1 MKVWES
7 DMSKIFLVRS
17 FLCGLFIVVV
27 LGSVLFAGCSHLRGS
42 EDYDTFPVA
51 APETLRQIEP
61 IDLKEAEE
69 EETLTPDRDEPEL
82 AELQISLEECR
93 ALVLENNL
101 DLKVQ
106 LINPAIAAERV
117 SQEEAHFEAAF
128 SANAI
133 YSKSNTPVAST
144 IEIAGNQVDFTYTDL
159 GVNIPLRTGGN
170 ITFDLT
176 DIRTKTDSFWAI
188 YNPSYDSDLSAS
200 ISQPLLRNAGKRV
213 NTYAIRFAE
222 YNMQIADA
230 STKLAAIRVIAEVD
244 KAYWG
249 LYAARKLLEVRRQ
262 QYELAETLF
271 EQTERLV
278 DIGIKPPIELI
289 RTRAGVAERL
299 EAIITAENGVRNT
312 ERYLKRMLNKSGLGM
327 ETGTVLIPSTEPDP
341 VRYELQKEQMIAS
354 AIENRMDM
362 LELELQLAQ
371 DASTIEYRRNQT
383 LPLVTMEYRYNMNGL
398 GPARSDSYDILFDNT
413 FNDHRVGLQV
423 SIPLGNKAAK
433 SRLRQAIYERAM
445 RLASRDSKKAQI
457 KYEVLNQID
466 QLEASWQ
473 HILASRQTTI
483 LRDQQCQAEKRQYEL
498 GMLTSTDV
506 LEAQTDLADAQRM
519 EIRALTE
526 YQIALVDLAY
536 ATGTLLGAAKVQWEP
551 FVPEE

>member
-1 MKVWES
+1 
-7 DMSKIFLVRS
+7 MSKIFSVKL
-17 FLCGLFIVVV
+17 FLRGLSIVAIF
-27 LGSVLFAGCSHLRGS
+27 GIFLFAGCAHLKGS
-42 EDYDTFPVA
+42 EDYYTFKA

-61 IDLKEAEE
+61 IELKEAEE
-69 EETLTPDRDEPEL
+69 EEILTLDRDGPEL
-82 AELQISLEECR
+82 AELEISLEECR
-93 ALVLENNL
+93 ALTLKNNL

-117 SQEEAHFEAAF
+117 SQEEARFEAVF

-144 IEIAGNQVDFTYTDL
+144 IEIAGNQVDITYTDL
-159 GVNIPLRTGGN
+159 GVNIPLRTGGD
-170 ITFDLT
+170 ITVNLT
-176 DIRTKTDSFWAI
+176 DNRAKTDSFWAV

-200 ISQPLLRNAGKRV
+200 ISQPLLRNAGNRV
-213 NTYAIRFAE
+213 NESAIRIEE
-222 YNMQIADA
+222 YNRQITDA
-230 STKLAAIRVIAEVD
+230 RTKLEAIRVIADVD
-244 KAYWG
+244 RTYWC
-249 LYAARKLLEVRRQ
+249 LYAARRLLDVRRQ
-262 QYELAETLF
+262 QYELAKALF

-278 DIGIKPPIELI
+278 EVGIKPQIELI
-289 RTRAGVAERL
+289 RTRAGIAGRF

-312 ERYLKRMLNKSGLGM
+312 ERDLKRMLNKSGLGM
-327 ETGTVLIPSTEPDP
+327 ETATALIPSTEPDP
-341 VRYELQKEQMIAS
+341 VLYELQKEEMVAN

-371 DASTIEYRRNQT
+371 DASTIDYRRNQT

-398 GPARSDSYDILFDNT
+398 GPGRSDSYDMLFDNR
-413 FNDHRVGLQV
+413 FKDHRIGLQV
-423 SIPLGNKAAK
+423 SIPLGNRAAK
-433 SRLRQAIYERAM
+433 SRLRQAIYERTR

-457 KYEVLNQID
+457 KYEVLKQID
-466 QLEASWQ
+466 QLDASWQ
-473 HILASRQTTI
+473 RILASRQTTI
-483 LRDQQCQAEKRQYEL
+483 LRDQQYQAEKRQYEL

-519 EIRALTE
+519 EILALTE